1 LFSEEKKKSDGTRYI
16 RPQYVGRHKY
26 NYIILNTSMCNI
38 IINRIMMKSIN
49 KRITLMLMVFL
60 PLQLTV
66 LSQPG
71 NAELMNAVK
80 DLDNSFS
87 SLDHRLDVIEKNI
100 DDLLWFDRV
109 GDVAFV
115 DKIYIT
121 GPPPAKESNPTGQGA
136 GNPLKFWSY
145 VFIPRDADPS
155 KKYPLLVFPHG
166 GVHANFTTY
175 YTHII
180 REMVAQGYIVVAAEY
195 RGSTGY
201 GAGMYRRIDYGGL
214 EVEDVDASRKY
225 MIDNYDIVDKDR
237 VGVIGWS
244 HGGLIGLFC
253 IFDHPEAYRAC
264 FAGVPVS
271 DVIARMGYKDDE
283 YRDLYSAPY
292 HIGKTADEDVAEYRR
307 RSPAWQVDRYRN
319 TPLLIHTNT
328 NDEDVNVL
336 EVEHLIKSLK
346 AAGKEN
352 FRYKIFEDMPG
363 GHSFDRMDYREARRI
378 RFDIYNFLNAEL
390 KPPKPCKSIRDLEK
404 AAYRF

>member
-1 LFSEEKKKSDGTRYI
+1 MKRQICRTLTLLTILAAGT
-16 RPQYVGRHKY
+16 
-26 NYIILNTSMCNI
+26 LS
-38 IINRIMMKSIN
+38 
-49 KRITLMLMVFL
+49 
-60 PLQLTV
+60 LTA
-66 LSQPG
+66 QPG
-71 NAELMNAVK
+71 NTELMNAIRSV
-80 DLDNSFS
+80 DGNFDA
-87 SLDHRLDVIEKNI
+87 LDHRLDVLEKKI

-109 GDVAFV
+109 GDVAYV

-136 GNPLKFWSY
+136 GNPLKFWNY

-166 GVHANFTTY
+166 GVHANFDTY
-175 YTHII
+175 YTHIV
-180 REMVAQGYIVVAAEY
+180 REMVSQGYIVVAAEY

-214 EVEDVDASRKY
+214 EVDDVDASRQY

-253 IFDHPEAYRAC
+253 IFDNPEAYKVC
-264 FAGVPVS
+264 YAGVPVS
-271 DVIARMGYKDDE
+271 DLVARMGYKDDE
-283 YRDLYSAPY
+283 YRDLYSADY
-292 HIGKTADEDVAEYRR
+292 HIGKTADENVAEYRK
-307 RSPAWQVDRYRN
+307 RSPAWQVERYKN

-352 FRYKIFEDMPG
+352 FNYKIFDAMPG
-363 GHSFDRMDYREARRI
+363 GHSFNRMDYREARRI
-378 RFDIYNFLNAEL
+378 RLDVYDFLNGYL
-390 KPPKPCKSIRDLEK
+390 KPQRPFKSIDELEK

>member
-1 LFSEEKKKSDGTRYI
+1 
-16 RPQYVGRHKY
+16 
-26 NYIILNTSMCNI
+26 
-38 IINRIMMKSIN
+38 
-49 KRITLMLMVFL
+49 MLMVFL

-87 SLDHRLDVIEKNI
+87 SLDHHLDVIEKNI

>member
-1 LFSEEKKKSDGTRYI
+1 
-16 RPQYVGRHKY
+16 
-26 NYIILNTSMCNI
+26 
-38 IINRIMMKSIN
+38 MKSKSYRILFVF
-49 KRITLMLMVFL
+49 ITLAAFRFTLDA
-60 PLQLTV
+60 
-66 LSQPG
+66 QPG
-71 NAELMNAVK
+71 NTELMNAINGVNRQF
-80 DLDNSFS
+80 DA
-87 SLDHRLDVIEKNI
+87 LDHRLDVLEKNI
-100 DDLLWFDRV
+100 DDILWFERT
-109 GDVAFV
+109 GDIAYI

-166 GVHANFTTY
+166 GVHASFTTY

-180 REMVAQGYIVVAAEY
+180 REMVSQGYIVVAADY

-201 GAGMYRRIDYGGL
+201 GSGLYRSIDYGGL
-214 EVEDVDASRKY
+214 EVADVEASRKY
-225 MIDNYDIVDKDR
+225 MVDNYDIVDKDR
-237 VGVIGWS
+237 VGIIGWS

-253 IFDHPEAYRAC
+253 ILDYPDAYKAC

-271 DVIARMGYKDDE
+271 DVIARMGYKDDD
-283 YRDLYSAPY
+283 YRDLFSADY
-292 HIGKTADEDVAEYRR
+292 HIGKSADENVEEYRK

-346 AAGKEN
+346 AAGKQN
-352 FRYKIFEDMPG
+352 FQYKIFEDMPG
-363 GHSFDRMDYREARRI
+363 GHSFDRMDYKEARRI
-378 RFDIYNFLNAEL
+378 RLDIYNFLNSQL
-390 KPPKPCKSIRDLEK
+390 TPPRPFKTIRDLEK

>member
-1 LFSEEKKKSDGTRYI
+1 
-16 RPQYVGRHKY
+16 
-26 NYIILNTSMCNI
+26 
-38 IINRIMMKSIN
+38 MMKTI
-49 KRITLMLMVFL
+49 LL
-60 PLQLTV
+60 PVALICLNGS
-66 LSQPG
+66 LRAQPG
-71 NAELMNAVK
+71 NTELLNAINEV
-80 DLDNSFS
+80 NSNFDA
-87 SLDHRLDVIEKNI
+87 LDHRLDVIEKNI

-109 GDVAFV
+109 GDVAFI

-145 VFIPRDADPS
+145 VFIPRDVNPS
-155 KKYPLLVFPHG
+155 SKYPLLVLPHG

-175 YTHII
+175 HTHMI
-180 REMVAQGYIVVAAEY
+180 REMVTQGYIVVAAEY

-214 EVEDVDASRKY
+214 EVEDVDASRRY
-225 MIDNYDIVDKDR
+225 MIENYEFIDSDR
-237 VGVIGWS
+237 VGIIGWS

-253 IFDHPEAYRAC
+253 IFDHPEAYKAC

-271 DVIARMGYKDDE
+271 DVVARMGYKDDS
-283 YRDLYSAPY
+283 YRDLYSASY
-292 HIGKTADEDVAEYRR
+292 HIGKTADENVAEYRK

-346 AAGKEN
+346 AAGKQN
-352 FRYKIFEDMPG
+352 FSYRIFENMPG
-363 GHSFDRMDYREARRI
+363 GHSFDRMDYREARKI
-378 RFDIYNFLNAEL
+378 RLDIYNFLNAEL
-390 KPPKPCKSIRDLEK
+390 KPPKPFRSIHDLDR
-404 AAYRF
+404 AGYRF

>member
-1 LFSEEKKKSDGTRYI
+1 MKR
-16 RPQYVGRHKY
+16 
-26 NYIILNTSMCNI
+26 NYL
-38 IINRIMMKSIN
+38 K
-49 KRITLMLMVFL
+49 ITFL
-60 PLQLTV
+60 LVALTLV
-66 LSQPG
+66 PVTLTAQPG
-71 NAELMNAVK
+71 NTEIMNAIMQ
-80 DLDNSFS
+80 LENRFTA
-87 SLDHRLDVIEKNI
+87 LGHRLDVIEKNI
-100 DDLLWFDRV
+100 DDLLWFERV
-109 GDVAFV
+109 GDIAYV

-175 YTHII
+175 YTHIV
-180 REMVAQGYIVVAAEY
+180 REMVTQGYIVVAAEY

-201 GAGMYRRIDYGGL
+201 GSGMYRRIDYGGL

-225 MIDNYDIVDKDR
+225 MIENYSIVDSER
-237 VGVIGWS
+237 VGLAGWS

-253 IFDHPEAYRAC
+253 IFDHPEAYKAC

-283 YRDLYSAPY
+283 YRDLFSAPY

-346 AAGKEN
+346 AAGKKN
-352 FRYKIFEDMPG
+352 FSYKIFEDMPG

-378 RFDIYNFLNAEL
+378 RLDIYNFLNAEL
-390 KPPKPCKSIRDLEK
+390 KPPSPFRSVKDLEK

>member
-1 LFSEEKKKSDGTRYI
+1 
-16 RPQYVGRHKY
+16 
-26 NYIILNTSMCNI
+26 MCNF
-38 IINRIMMKSIN
+38 INVINKIMMKRIN